1 MRGKQKIHASSA
13 SQYCEN
19 EVGIKIRIILL
30 KGLHSFTVADVET
43 RGAPLPAHV
52 LVMKE
57 SHGAERQGHVGVFS
71 IYVCAPS
78 GSESYNMLESTGS
91 DFNWGCWEVVFCYSR
106 EGGEVDL
113 LLSRSRG
120 LELD

>member
-1 MRGKQKIHASSA
+1 MKL
-13 SQYCEN
+13 
-19 EVGIKIRIILL
+19 VKIRIILL

-43 RGAPLPAHV
+43 RGALLLAHV

-57 SHGAERQGHVGVFS
+57 SHGAERQGNVGVFS

-91 DFNWGCWEVVFCYSR
+91 DFNWGCWGAVFCYSR